1 MIIWLASY
9 PKSGNTWLRF
19 FIISLLLKENKDISL
34 KHLEGI
40 KQFPTNYHYKN
51 FKISNSNLENLNEI
65 SKYWIAA
72 QKNINSD
79 NKIRFFKT
87 HNALC
92 KLDNNIFTNEENTL
106 GTIHIV
112 RDPRNVVSSVNNHFH
127 HKTLEES
134 KNFIF
139 DKRKGIF
146 NKSKIDHK
154 KIFTLPQVIGSWG
167 THYNSWKLI
176 KKNYLLVKY
185 ENLLREPH
193 NEFKRI
199 ASYLEPLLQVRF
211 SDENISNSI
220 RLSNFDRLKKIEQ
233 EQGFVESVE
242 NLETGKK
249 ETFFN
254 LGPNNDWRNIL
265 NENLAAEIT
274 REFKFEMKELGYL
287 NI

>member
-19 FIISLLLKENKDISL
+19 FIISLLLKENNEVSL

-51 FKISNSNLENLNEI
+51 FNISKSNLGNLNEI
-65 SKYWIAA
+65 SKHWIDA
-72 QKNINSD
+72 QRVINSD

-87 HNALC
+87 HNALI

-112 RDPRNVVSSVNNHFH
+112 RDPRNVITSVNNHFH
-127 HKTLEES
+127 HNSLEES
-134 KNFIF
+134 KEFIF
-139 DKRKGIF
+139 DERKGIF
-146 NKSKIDHK
+146 NKSKIEQDN
-154 KIFTLPQVIGSWG
+154 IFTLPQVIGSWR

-185 ENLLREPH
+185 EDLIEKPEL
-193 NEFKRI
+193 EFKRI
-199 ASYLEPLLQVRF
+199 ASYLEPLVKLKF
-211 SDENISNSI
+211 TDENVS
-220 RLSNFDRLKKIEQ
+220 RAVELSSFDRLKKIE
-233 EQGFVESVE
+233 ENEGFVESVK
-242 NLETGKK
+242 NIETGKK

-254 LGPNNDWRNIL
+254 LGPNNDWKKNLDKNVTKEI
-265 NENLAAEIT
+265 NE
-274 REFKFEMKELGYL
+274 KFEIEMRELGYL
-287 NI
+287 

>member
-19 FIISLLLKENKDISL
+19 FIVSLLLKENNEVSL

-40 KQFPTNYHYKN
+40 KQFPTNYH
-51 FKISNSNLENLNEI
+51 FRGFNLSKLDLGNLNKI
-65 SKYWIAA
+65 CKYWTAA
-72 QKNINSD
+72 QKIINSD

-112 RDPRNVVSSVNNHFH
+112 RDPRNVISSVNNHFH
-127 HKTLEES
+127 HKSLEES
-134 KNFIF
+134 KEFIL
-139 DKRKGIF
+139 DERKGIF
-146 NKSKIDHK
+146 NKSKIEQS
-154 KIFTLPQVIGSWG
+154 KIFTLPQVIGSWK

-185 ENLLREPH
+185 EDLIEKPES
-193 NEFKRI
+193 EFKRI
-199 ASYLEPLLQVRF
+199 ASYLERLLKVKF
-211 SDENISNSI
+211 TNENVAKAIE
-220 RLSNFDRLKKIEQ
+220 LSNFDRLKKIE
-233 EQGFVESVE
+233 EKEGFFESPM

-254 LGPNNDWRNIL
+254 LGPKNDWRNIL
-265 NENLAAEIT
+265 NKNISDEIYKT
-274 REFKFEMKELGYL
+274 FKIEMKELGY
-287 NI
+287 I

>member
-19 FIISLLLKENKDISL
+19 FIISLLLKDNNEVGL

-51 FKISNSNLENLNEI
+51 FNISKSDFSSLNKIS
-65 SKYWIAA
+65 KHWIDA
-72 QKNINSD
+72 QKVINSD

-87 HNALC
+87 HNALL

-112 RDPRNVVSSVNNHFH
+112 RDPRNVLTSVNNHFH
-127 HKTLEES
+127 HNSLEES
-134 KNFIF
+134 KEFIF
-139 DKRKGIF
+139 DERKGIF
-146 NKSKIDHK
+146 NKSKIEQNN
-154 KIFTLPQVIGSWG
+154 IFTLPQVIGSWG

-185 ENLLREPH
+185 EDLIEKPQL
-193 NEFKRI
+193 EFKRI
-199 ASYLEPLLQVRF
+199 ASYLEPLVKLKF
-211 SDENISNSI
+211 TDEDVS
-220 RLSNFDRLKKIEQ
+220 RAVKLSSFDRLKKIE
-233 EQGFVESVE
+233 ENEGFVESVK
-242 NLETGKK
+242 NIETGKK

-254 LGPNNDWRNIL
+254 LGPNNDWKKNL
-265 NENLAAEIT
+265 DKNVTNEINE
-274 REFKFEMKELGYL
+274 KFAIEMGELGYL
-287 NI
+287 

>member
-19 FIISLLLKENKDISL
+19 FIISLLLKENNEVNL

-51 FKISNSNLENLNEI
+51 FNISKSNLGNLNEI
-65 SKYWIAA
+65 SKHWIDA
-72 QKNINSD
+72 QRVINSD

-87 HNALC
+87 HNALI

-112 RDPRNVVSSVNNHFH
+112 RDPRNVLTSVNNHFH
-127 HKTLEES
+127 HNSIEES
-134 KNFIF
+134 KEFIF
-139 DKRKGIF
+139 DERKGIF
-146 NKSKIDHK
+146 NKSKIEQDN
-154 KIFTLPQVIGSWG
+154 IFTLPQVIGSWR

-185 ENLLREPH
+185 EDLIEKPEL
-193 NEFKRI
+193 EFKRI
-199 ASYLEPLLQVRF
+199 AGYLEPLVKLKF
-211 SDENISNSI
+211 TDEDVA
-220 RLSNFDRLKKIEQ
+220 RAVKLSSFDRLKKIE
-233 EQGFVESVE
+233 EKEGFVESVK
-242 NLETGKK
+242 NIETGKK

-254 LGPNNDWRNIL
+254 LGPNNDWKKNLDKNVTKEI
-265 NENLAAEIT
+265 NE
-274 REFKFEMKELGYL
+274 KFEIEMRELGYL
-287 NI
+287 

>member
-19 FIISLLLKENKDISL
+19 FIISLLLKDNNEVGL

-51 FKISNSNLENLNEI
+51 FNISKSNLGNLNEI
-65 SKYWIAA
+65 SKHWIDA
-72 QKNINSD
+72 QKVINSD

-87 HNALC
+87 HNALI
-92 KLDNNIFTNEENTL
+92 KLDNNLFTNEENTL

-112 RDPRNVVSSVNNHFH
+112 RDPRNVLTSVNNHFH
-127 HKTLEES
+127 HNSLEES
-134 KNFIF
+134 KEFIF

-146 NKSKIDHK
+146 NKSKIEQNN
-154 KIFTLPQVIGSWG
+154 IFTLPQVIGSWQ

-185 ENLLREPH
+185 EDLIEKPQL
-193 NEFKRI
+193 EFKRI
-199 ASYLEPLLQVRF
+199 ASYLEPLVKLKF
-211 SDENISNSI
+211 TDEDVARAIE
-220 RLSNFDRLKKIEQ
+220 LSSFDRLKKIE
-233 EQGFVESVE
+233 EKEGFVESAK
-242 NLETGKK
+242 NIETGKK

-254 LGPNNDWRNIL
+254 LGPNNDWKKNLDKNITKEI
-265 NENLAAEIT
+265 NE
-274 REFKFEMKELGYL
+274 KFAIEMGELGYL
-287 NI
+287 

>member
-19 FIISLLLKENKDISL
+19 FIVSLLLKENNEVSL

-40 KQFPTNYHYKN
+40 KQFPTNYH
-51 FKISNSNLENLNEI
+51 FRGFNLSKLDLGNLNKI
-65 SKYWIAA
+65 CKYWIAA
-72 QKNINSD
+72 QKIINSD

-112 RDPRNVVSSVNNHFH
+112 RDPRNILSSVNNHFH
-127 HKTLEES
+127 HKSLEES
-134 KNFIF
+134 KEFIL
-139 DKRKGIF
+139 DERKGIF
-146 NKSKIDHK
+146 NKSKIEK
-154 KIFTLPQVIGSWG
+154 SKVFTLPQVIGSWK

-185 ENLLREPH
+185 EDLINKPES
-193 NEFKRI
+193 EFKRI
-199 ASYLEPLLQVRF
+199 ASYIEQLLKVRF
-211 SDENISNSI
+211 TNENVAKAIE
-220 RLSNFDRLKKIEQ
+220 LSNFDRLKKIE
-233 EQGFVESVE
+233 EKEGFFESPM

-254 LGPNNDWRNIL
+254 LGPKNDWRNIL
-265 NENLAAEIT
+265 NKNISDKIYKTFEI
-274 REFKFEMKELGYL
+274 EMKELGY
-287 NI
+287 I

>member
-19 FIISLLLKENKDISL
+19 FIVSLLLKENNEVSL

-40 KQFPTNYHYKN
+40 KQFPTNYHFRGFN
-51 FKISNSNLENLNEI
+51 LSNPDLGNLNKI
-65 SKYWIAA
+65 CKYWTTA
-72 QKNINSD
+72 QKIINSD

-92 KLDNNIFTNEENTL
+92 KLNNNIFTNEENTL

-112 RDPRNVVSSVNNHFH
+112 RDPRNVLSSVNNHFH
-127 HKTLEES
+127 HKSLEES
-134 KNFIF
+134 KEFIL
-139 DKRKGIF
+139 DERKGIF
-146 NKSKIDHK
+146 NKSKIEQS
-154 KIFTLPQVIGSWG
+154 KIFTLPQVIGSWK

-185 ENLLREPH
+185 EDLIEKPES
-193 NEFKRI
+193 EFKRI
-199 ASYLEPLLQVRF
+199 ASYLEPLLKVRF
-211 SDENISNSI
+211 TNENVAKAIE
-220 RLSNFDRLKKIEQ
+220 LSNFDRLKKIE
-233 EQGFVESVE
+233 EKEGFFESPM

-254 LGPNNDWRNIL
+254 LGPKNDWRNIL
-265 NENLAAEIT
+265 NKNISDEIYKK
-274 REFKFEMKELGYL
+274 FKIQMKELGY
-287 NI
+287 I

>member
-19 FIISLLLKENKDISL
+19 FIISLLLKENNEVSL

-51 FKISNSNLENLNEI
+51 FNISRSKLSNLNEI
-65 SKYWIAA
+65 CKHWIAA
-72 QKNINSD
+72 QKIINSD

-87 HNALC
+87 HNALL

-112 RDPRNVVSSVNNHFH
+112 RDPRNVLSSVNNHYH
-127 HKTLEES
+127 HNSLEES
-134 KNFIF
+134 KEFIF
-139 DKRKGIF
+139 DERKGIF
-146 NKSKIDHK
+146 NKSKIEQNN
-154 KIFTLPQVIGSWG
+154 IFTLPQVIGSWR

-185 ENLLREPH
+185 EDLIEKPEL
-193 NEFKRI
+193 EFKRI
-199 ASYLEPLLQVRF
+199 ANYLEPLIKIKF
-211 SDENISNSI
+211 TDENVA
-220 RLSNFDRLKKIEQ
+220 RAVKLSNFDRLKKIE
-233 EQGFVESVE
+233 EKEGFVESVK
-242 NLETGKK
+242 NNETGKK

-254 LGPNNDWRNIL
+254 LGPNNDWKKNLNKNITMEI
-265 NENLAAEIT
+265 NE
-274 REFKFEMKELGYL
+274 KFATEMEELGYL
-287 NI
+287 